1 MKNKKGLIKRLE
13 DFEMHHKVI
22 AFIVIMV
29 VTILFVRLS
38 VMVHNPNPTIFNFEL
53 HHFDYGMLLLLVM
66 CLFLL
71 FGKKKNPLYILLTA
85 IAFGLILD
93 DIWFIR
99 SNILD
104 PGVEEISLYNATFP
118 IVILLILS
126 TIIAILLI
134 NHFRKLKNSSNR

>member
-1 MKNKKGLIKRLE
+1 MKKKKGLIRGLE

-29 VTILFVRLS
+29 ITILFLRLS
-38 VMVHNPNPTIFNFEL
+38 VMVHNPNPTIFSFEL
-53 HHFDYGMLLLLVM
+53 HHFDYGILLLLVM
-66 CLFLL
+66 SLFLL
-71 FGKKKNPLYILLTA
+71 FGKKKNSLYLLLTA
-85 IAFGLILD
+85 ISFGLILD

-104 PGVEEISLYNATFP
+104 PGVEEISIYNATIP
-118 IVILLILS
+118 IVILLVLS

-134 NHFRKLKNSSNR
+134 DHFRKIKNI